1 MLVDYSDNESSDG
14 NTSDAEN
21 SSSGSRSVSGPE
33 PPTTEPA
40 PETPPSAEWVLPPPP
55 PPPVGST
62 RCSAEDKAVY
72 DRVAHLLHVQATTGR
87 CLSTEI
93 TRAPAYGDPRLFEKL
108 LPRTWPTV
116 SQRATLLHDAPDP
129 DVLENLTTP

>member
-14 NTSDAEN
+14 NSSDAA
-21 SSSGSRSVSGPE
+21 SSSTAPE
-33 PPTTEPA
+33 PEPDPRVAQPPT
-40 PETPPSAEWVLPPPP
+40 PETPPPPAEWVLPPPP

-62 RCSAEDKAVY
+62 RCSAADKAVY

-129 DVLENLTTP
+129 DVLQHLAAP

>member
-1 MLVDYSDNESSDG
+1 MLVDYSDNESTDG
-14 NTSDAEN
+14 NSSDAG
-21 SSSGSRSVSGPE
+21 SGSASSVPE
-33 PPTTEPA
+33 PRPAQTA
-40 PETPPSAEWVLPPPP
+40 PETPPPAAEWVLPPPPP

-62 RCSAEDKAVY
+62 RCSAADRAVY

-129 DVLENLTTP
+129 DVLQHLAAP